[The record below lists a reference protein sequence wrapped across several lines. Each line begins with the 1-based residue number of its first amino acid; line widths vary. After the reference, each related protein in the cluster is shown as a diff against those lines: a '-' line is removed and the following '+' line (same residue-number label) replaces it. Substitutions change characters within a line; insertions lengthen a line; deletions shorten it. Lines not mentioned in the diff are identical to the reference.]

1 MGRFSHFFIDRPVFA
16 SVLAILTVLVGL
28 LSLYALPLTQYP
40 PIAPPTI
47 VVSAI
52 YPGADAKTVMDT
64 VATPLEQE
72 INGVEGMLY
81 LSSNSGN
88 DGSMTLTVTFQP
100 GTDADLAQVQVQN
113 RVALAEAKL
122 PEEVRRQGISVRKR
136 SPDLSLVINLLS
148 PDGRYDSDYLSN
160 YALTQI
166 KDTLAR
172 LPGVGEVVI
181 FGARDYSMRV
191 WLDPDKLAA
200 RNLTAADVIQAIR
213 EQNVQV
219 AAGTVGRPPTAGNV
233 DYQYTLTTMERLQEV
248 AQFAAIVVK
257 TGANGEMVRL
267 NDVARIELGALDYA
281 SKLYLDGKPS
291 VGLAIFQ
298 LPDSNALETKQAVMA
313 AMARLKQSFPP
324 GLDYT
329 LGYDTVVFVEQSLQ
343 AVVKTMLE
351 AVLLVIVVV
360 MVFLQDWRATLIPL
374 LAVPVSIIGTFAAMA
389 ALGASLNTL
398 SLLSLVL
405 AIGTVVDDAIVV
417 VENVERHLA
426 LGEDI
431 REATRRAMDEVTGP
445 IIATS
450 LVLIAVFLP
459 TAFIRGV
466 SQAFY
471 QQFALTITA
480 ATVISTFNALTLSP
494 ALCAKLLGG
503 TFKDPIRRLTDA
515 LLGWLF
521 AGFNFTFRAFR
532 NGYLFLL
539 MRIVR
544 RAAVI
549 LVLYLGLMGLNLIW
563 FRIVPSGF
571 IPEQDQGYLIL
582 FARLPDA
589 ASLDRT
595 DQVVKQISKTVLATE
610 GVAHLVAYAGW
621 SLLTGVKQPNVATLF
636 ARLKPFEERT
646 GLPASAVAVELRHQ
660 LDQLKE
666 AEVSVFTPPPV
677 RGISRVGGFKL
688 EVQDRVGLG
697 PEAIRQVTEEL
708 IAAANREP
716 GLAGVFTTFSTSVPQ
731 LYLEID
737 RTRVKAMDVPLQDVF
752 DTLQIYLGALY
763 VNDFNLFGRT
773 YQVLVQADAPFRM
786 HPDDI
791 LKLKTRNRAGDMVPL
806 GSLLNV
812 HERQG
817 PDILTRYNLY
827 LAAEVNGS
835 TLPGTSSGQ
844 AIARMEQV
852 ASATLPAGFGFEWTE
867 LSLQEVLAGNIV
879 WLVFPLSVV
888 FVFLV
893 LAAQY
898 ESWSLPL
905 AVIFIAPLCL
915 TTAMTGVWLGDYEN
929 DIFTQ
934 IGFILLVGLAAKN
947 AILIVEFAKHR
958 REAGLDRFAAAVEA
972 ARIRLR
978 PILMTAFTFILG
990 VLPLILAQGAG
1001 AEARQILGTTVFS
1014 GMLGVTLFGLLLT
1027 PVCYVAVQ
1035 AVVERRQAARTH
1047 ERQTPNR

>member
-1 MGRFSHFFIDRPVFA
+1 MGRFSHFFIERPVFA
-16 SVLAILTVLVGL
+16 AVCSIVIVLVGL
-28 LSLYALPLTQYP
+28 LAVFALPITQYP
-40 PIAPPTI
+40 QIAPPTV
-47 VVSAI
+47 VVSTV

-72 INGVEGMLY
+72 INGIEDMLY

-88 DGSMTLTVTFQP
+88 DGSMSLTVTFQP
-100 GTDADLAQVQVQN
+100 GTDVDLAQVQVQN

-200 RNLTAADVIQAIR
+200 RNLTAADVVQAIR
-213 EQNVQV
+213 EQNIQV
-219 AAGTVGRPPTAGNV
+219 AAGMVGRPPIAGNV
-233 DYQYTLTTMERLQEV
+233 DYQYTVTTMGRLKEV

-257 TGANGEMVRL
+257 TGASGEVVRL
-267 NDVARIELGALDYA
+267 KDVARIELGAQDYA

-298 LPDSNALETKQAVMA
+298 LPGSNALETKQAVMA
-313 AMARLKQSFPP
+313 AMARLKESFPP

-343 AVVKTMLE
+343 AVAKTLLE
-351 AVLLVIVVV
+351 AVLLVILVV
-360 MVFLQDWRATLIPL
+360 MVFLQNWRAALIPL

-426 LGEDI
+426 LGEEI

-450 LVLIAVFLP
+450 LVLIAVFVP
-459 TAFIRGV
+459 TAFISGV

-480 ATVISTFNALTLSP
+480 ATAISTFNALTLSP
-494 ALCAKLLGG
+494 ALCARLLGG
-503 TFKDPIRRLTDA
+503 AARDPLSRLTDA
-515 LLGWLF
+515 LLGWCF
-521 AGFNFTFRAFR
+521 AGFNLAFRAFR
-532 NGYLFLL
+532 DGYLFLL
-539 MRIVR
+539 ERVLRLAGI
-544 RAAVI
+544 I
-549 LVLYLGLMGLNLIW
+549 LVLYLGLMGLNLAL
-563 FRIVPSGF
+563 FKTVPSGF

-595 DQVVKQISKTVLATE
+595 DQVVKQISHTVLATE
-610 GVAHLVAYAGW
+610 GIAHLVAYAGW
-621 SLLTGVKQPNVATLF
+621 SLLTGAKQPNAATLF
-636 ARLKPFEERT
+636 TRLKPFGERT
-646 GLPASAVAVELRHQ
+646 GLPASAIAAELRRQCDRIEGAEVAV
-660 LDQLKE
+660 
-666 AEVSVFTPPPV
+666 FMPPPV
-677 RGISRVGGFKL
+677 RGMSRVGGFKL
-688 EVQDRVGLG
+688 EVQDRAGLG
-697 PEAIRQVTEEL
+697 PEALRQVTEDL
-708 IAAANREP
+708 IAAANLQP
-716 GLAGVFTTFSTSVPQ
+716 GLEGVFTTFSTTVPQ

-737 RTRVKAMDVPLQDVF
+737 RTRVKAMDVPLRDVF
-752 DTLQIYLGALY
+752 DTLQIYLGSLY

-773 YQVLVQADAPFRM
+773 YQVLAQADAPFRM
-786 HPDDI
+786 YPGDI
-791 LKLKTRNRAGDMVPL
+791 LKLKTRNRTGEMVPL
-806 GSLLNV
+806 GSLLEV
-812 HERQG
+812 RERQG
-817 PDILTRYNLY
+817 PEVLTRYNLY

-852 ASATLPAGFGFEWTE
+852 ARTTLPAGFGFEWTE
-867 LSLQEVLAGNIV
+867 LSLQEVLAGNIA

-898 ESWSLPL
+898 ESWALPL
-905 AVIFIAPLCL
+905 SVILIAPLCL

-934 IGFILLVGLAAKN
+934 LGFILLVGLAAKN

-958 REAGLDRFAAAVEA
+958 RESGLDRFAAAVEA

-978 PILMTAFTFILG
+978 PILMTSFTFIMG
-990 VLPLILAQGAG
+990 VLPLVLARGAG
-1001 AEARQILGTTVFS
+1001 AEVRQILGTTVFS
-1014 GMLGVTLFGLLLT
+1014 GMLGVTLFGLLAT
-1027 PVCYVAVQ
+1027 PAFYVVVQ
-1035 AVVERRQAARTH
+1035 ALVERRRTAWTH
-1047 ERQTPNR
+1047 ERVDSN